1 MGKPNRT
8 NFLVIIGK
16 SAPFEIR
23 QIRGEDDVP
32 HSLVTP
38 IPLETLEEEPEP
50 LLNRDFAS
58 EVLSDDEDEDFL
70 PIRYNKASSNT
81 YTSPRSSPVHV
92 YTYNV
97 KNLIFSSLENIL
109 DLQQPKILTIDV
121 VSSDCVLGP

>member
-8 NFLVIIGK
+8 NFLAITGK

-32 HSLVTP
+32 HKLVTP
-38 IPLETLEEEPEP
+38 IPLENLEEEPAP
-50 LLNRDFAS
+50 LLNRNFAS
-58 EVLSDDEDEDFL
+58 EVLSDDEDEDFHSVQ
-70 PIRYNKASSNT
+70 YNKASSNI

-97 KNLIFSSLENIL
+97 KNLIFSSRAFKCAFADPWKLIL
-109 DLQQPKILTIDV
+109 ILN
-121 VSSDCVLGP
+121 GQRY